1 MRIVFLAANTKSE
14 PVENV
19 NVTDSRDLV
28 QKFDANGNFIL
39 KWGSNGTADGQ
50 LHDPH
55 GIAIDS
61 SGDVYVVD
69 TFNQRVQK
77 FDANGNFILKWGSS
91 GTADGQFLHPHD
103 VAVSRSGYVYVG
115 DYHIPN
121 VQKFDAN
128 GNFILKWGSNGTAD
142 GEFLQERNDEGTEG
156 IDVDSA
162 GNVFVADSGNSR
174 VQKFDANG
182 NFILKWGSNGTAD
195 GEFDY
200 PSGLAVDSHGNVF
213 VSDEGNKNIQEFG
226 GNGEFI
232 TKWGSRALEME
243 SLIITT
249 ISPTLWEMYTKQT
262 EQTDMFKNLIV
273 TASSLLDGRQ
283 I

>member
-1 MRIVFLAANTKSE
+1 M
-14 PVENV
+14 
-19 NVTDSRDLV
+19 
-28 QKFDANGNFIL
+28 
-39 KWGSNGTADGQ
+39 
-50 LHDPH
+50 
-55 GIAIDS
+55 
-61 SGDVYVVD
+61 
-69 TFNQRVQK
+69 
-77 FDANGNFILKWGSS
+77 
-91 GTADGQFLHPHD
+91 
-103 VAVSRSGYVYVG
+103 YVG

-142 GEFLQERNDEGTEG
+142 GEFLQEGNDEGTEG

-200 PSGLAVDSHGNVF
+200 PYRIGRNSHGNVF

-232 TKWGSRALEME
+232 TKWGS
-243 SLIITT
+243 
-249 ISPTLWEMYTKQT
+249 KG
-262 EQTDMFKNLIV
+262 FG
-273 TASSLLDGRQ
+273 DGKFNHNHYIAVDSTGNVYEADRTNGYVQ
-283 I
+283 KFDSNGKFIARWPSNMNTHNR